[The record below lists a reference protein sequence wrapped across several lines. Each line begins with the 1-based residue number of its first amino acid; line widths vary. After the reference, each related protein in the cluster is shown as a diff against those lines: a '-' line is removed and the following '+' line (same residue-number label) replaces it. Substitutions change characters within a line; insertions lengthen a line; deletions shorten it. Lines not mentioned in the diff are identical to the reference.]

1 MGCNRDYRSSQNGV
15 VAVRFRALDW
25 SRTIVI
31 AHTSSRYPR
40 YLLDLDPE
48 LAAGLDA
55 RMRIVARRSATVVTF
70 VAEPGKLDL
79 QRWLRI
85 TAGGPGLLVLSGVLV
100 SYAGV
105 LDRLVAEIVGSGDLL
120 HLAGDGASEAFLDC
134 ELRWSTLQ
142 PTRFAILDSRFAD
155 QVRRWPQIT
164 HALLRRAERR
174 LERLA
179 IQRAIAAQPRL
190 DLRLLLLLWH
200 LAARWGKLEPGGVRL
215 PLPLT
220 HVLFGRL
227 VGAERPSVTHALKR
241 LSVAGWVRG
250 GEDGWHLRGT
260 LEDQL
265 AALGAGQEAHHVGQE
280 MRRLMPATLVVN

>member
-1 MGCNRDYRSSQNGV
+1 MGI
-15 VAVRFRALDW
+15 VAVRFRALH
-25 SRTIVI
+25 SPRTIVI
-31 AHTSSRYPR
+31 AHTSSRHPR
-40 YLLDLDPE
+40 YLLDLDPG

-85 TAGGPGLLVLSGVLV
+85 TAGGPGLLVLSGALV
-100 SYAGV
+100 SYARV
-105 LDRLVAEIVGSGDLL
+105 LDRLAAEIVGSGDLL

-134 ELRWSTLQ
+134 DLSWSTLQ
-142 PTRFAILDSRFAD
+142 PTRFAILDVRFAD

-174 LERLA
+174 LEQLA
-179 IQRAIAAQPRL
+179 VQRAIAAQPRL
-190 DLRLLLLLWH
+190 ELRLLLLLWH

-220 HVLFGRL
+220 HILLGRL

-241 LSVAGWVRG
+241 LAAAGWVKG

-260 LEDQL
+260 LQDHL
-265 AALGAGQEAHHVGQE
+265 AALGAGQEAQRVGQE
-280 MRRLMPATLVVN
+280 VRRLMPATLAGH